1 MSDVPNGLD
10 SDSTLSDRFK
20 TSESHDERDDML
32 ASDSTFDSDMLR
44 ASELLLQFE
53 RLRTAESDS
62 GMPRS
67 GFSERNDVNLP
78 AVIGRYRIVRL
89 LGSGGC
95 GVVYHGI
102 DVTLNRDVAVKI
114 PLPFRSTTDALR
126 SKFLREAQSAAKL
139 DHPNIVPIF
148 EASQDNDSPYI
159 AYAYCSGP
167 TLAAWLRDNGPCD
180 PILAANLVYR
190 LADAIQYSH
199 DSGILHRD
207 IKPGNVLLF
216 PLSVEEADGLPF
228 SPRLSDFGL
237 ATLLEASTRDTFS
250 STIMGTPMYM
260 APETL
265 DSPRKPVGP
274 EADVFGLGAILFEA
288 LTGQPPF
295 KGETVLEV
303 LDKVRTGSI
312 PSVRSIRPVV
322 PRDLAIICEKS
333 LAIQPEDRYRSPG
346 DLKADLLR
354 YLRHER
360 ISAKPLGFAAQV
372 NRMSRDYSRVGE
384 AVGYVAIC
392 HTAMMLWVAYWPI
405 CIFFQLGETHS
416 MTIHDSMPDAIP
428 LIVVHVVSVYL
439 GWRMARRQIWAAI
452 SLAVSGLMLTVFQIA
467 VLSRAI
473 TPPFSGVYADARLRD
488 IVFSL
493 VFFLFAMQT
502 ILCAFACR
510 ALSYHSTRKFLRY

>member
-1 MSDVPNGLD
+1 MGDVPDRLD
-10 SDSTLSDRFK
+10 CDSMSSDRFK
-20 TSESHDERDDML
+20 SIASHDERDDML
-32 ASDSTFDSDMLR
+32 IGDSTLDSDMLR

-53 RLRTAESDS
+53 NVQRLQNAPGPSRAS
-62 GMPRS
+62 
-67 GFSERNDVNLP
+67 FSNVDDANLP
-78 AVIGRYRIVRL
+78 TFIGRYKIVGL

-95 GVVYHGI
+95 GVVYHGV

-114 PLPFRSTTDALR
+114 PLPFRSSTEALR

-148 EASQDNDSPYI
+148 EASQDIDSPYI

-167 TLAAWLRDNGPCD
+167 TLSVWLRENGPCD

-216 PLSVEEADGLPF
+216 PQLVEQADGLPF

-237 ATLLEASTRDTFS
+237 ATLLEASTRETFS

-274 EADVFGLGAILFEA
+274 EADVFGLGGILFESI
-288 LTGQPPF
+288 TGQPPF

-312 PSVRSIRPVV
+312 PRVRSIRPLV

-405 CIFFQLGETHS
+405 CIFFQLGDTHS
-416 MTIHDSMPDAIP
+416 MTIRDSMPDAIP
-428 LIVVHVVSVYL
+428 LIVVHVVSIYL
-439 GWRMARRQIWAAI
+439 GWRMARRHVWAAI
-452 SLAVSGLMLTVFQIA
+452 SLAVSGLLLTIFQIG
-467 VLSRAI
+467 VLSRWI

-493 VFFLFAMQT
+493 VFFLFAMQS
-502 ILCAFACR
+502 ILCAFAWR

>member
-1 MSDVPNGLD
+1 
-10 SDSTLSDRFK
+10 
-20 TSESHDERDDML
+20 
-32 ASDSTFDSDMLR
+32 
-44 ASELLLQFE
+44 
-53 RLRTAESDS
+53 
-62 GMPRS
+62 
-67 GFSERNDVNLP
+67 
-78 AVIGRYRIVRL
+78 
-89 LGSGGC
+89 
-95 GVVYHGI
+95 
-102 DVTLNRDVAVKI
+102 
-114 PLPFRSTTDALR
+114 
-126 SKFLREAQSAAKL
+126 
-139 DHPNIVPIF
+139 
-148 EASQDNDSPYI
+148 
-159 AYAYCSGP
+159 
-167 TLAAWLRDNGPCD
+167 
-180 PILAANLVYR
+180 
-190 LADAIQYSH
+190 
-199 DSGILHRD
+199 
-207 IKPGNVLLF
+207 
-216 PLSVEEADGLPF
+216 
-228 SPRLSDFGL
+228 
-237 ATLLEASTRDTFS
+237 
-250 STIMGTPMYM
+250 
-260 APETL
+260 
-265 DSPRKPVGP
+265 
-274 EADVFGLGAILFEA
+274 
-288 LTGQPPF
+288 
-295 KGETVLEV
+295 
-303 LDKVRTGSI
+303 
-312 PSVRSIRPVV
+312 
-322 PRDLAIICEKS
+322 